1 MCCDVRVVKGKSLV
15 KFEVLCV
22 VTSEL
27 SMVSLW

>member
-1 MCCDVRVVKGKSLV
+1 MLFVNQVVNGKSLV

-27 SMVSLW
+27 SRVSLC